1 MDVGTAGCCIRN
13 HPRTQKP
20 AVHAALAIIPDQ
32 EHIPHQS
39 RTGPAPPSL
48 TTKPSDLQ
56 TPRRYPRLLILK
68 PRSDAKHL
76 ARGVLITFRRA
87 RANPYRPEALRES
100 SRDIPQARSSLQDHK
115 TVAFPSAPS
124 RRATICIN
132 EIFQTFYKIEQVFSK
147 SPPIILF
154 TNSPEGTKRSSRQ
167 GMTQLS
173 HFIRKMRIS

>member
-1 MDVGTAGCCIRN
+1 MGVGTAGCCIGN
-13 HPRTQKP
+13 HPCTRKP
-20 AVHAALAIIPDQ
+20 PVHAAPSSVPDQ
-32 EHIPHQS
+32 EHIPHQP
-39 RTGPAPPSL
+39 RPGPAPPSH
-48 TTKPSDLQ
+48 TTKPSDPQ
-56 TPRRYPRLLILK
+56 TPRRCPRLLILK
-68 PRSDAKHL
+68 PRSDVKHL
-76 ARGVLITFRRA
+76 ARGMLITFRRA
-87 RANPYRPEALRES
+87 RATSTGQKPSGSPVEIYHKPEAAFR
-100 SRDIPQARSSLQDHK
+100 ITK

>member
-1 MDVGTAGCCIRN
+1 MGVGTAGCCIGN
-13 HPRTQKP
+13 HPCTRKP
-20 AVHAALAIIPDQ
+20 PVHAAPSSVPDQ

-39 RTGPAPPSL
+39 RTGPAPPSH
-48 TTKPSDLQ
+48 TTKPSDPQ
-56 TPRRYPRLLILK
+56 TPRRCPRLLILK

-76 ARGVLITFRRA
+76 ARGMLITFRRA
-87 RANPYRPEALRES
+87 RATPTGQKPSGSPAEIYHKPEAAFR
-100 SRDIPQARSSLQDHK
+100 ITK

-132 EIFQTFYKIEQVFSK
+132 EIFQTFYKIEQVFSE